1 MESQVDEMRPK
12 MSDWLSLCVNDRAW
26 SVETRAEITLE
37 IRSSTASADAGGSSN
52 EADKEVRPAANFSGK
67 ELCRLGPMLASPQL
81 TISSY
86 GPSCVGFKAY
96 NC

>member
-12 MSDWLSLCVNDRAW
+12 MSDWLSMCVNDRGAW

-37 IRSSTASADAGGSSN
+37 IRSGTASADAGGNSN

-67 ELCRLGPMLASPQL
+67 EFCRLGPM
-81 TISSY
+81 
-86 GPSCVGFKAY
+86 
-96 NC
+96 